1 MRYFLGVDT
10 GATKS
15 HALIADENGRSVGFG
30 AGGPGNWETIG
41 WGGTRQ
47 VLTSITQQALNMAGI
62 DWTHIAGAGFGL
74 AGYDWPEDG
83 PPHEEIIRSL
93 GVAAPFGLVND
104 SMIGLLA
111 GSTAGWGVGVAAGTS
126 CNCYGRSRNG
136 RIGRLTGS
144 SWFGEYAGASE
155 LTHRAL
161 QAISRAWSLRGPA
174 TQLSQTLVEM
184 AGAKDVDDLLAG
196 LMRERYH
203 LPPAT
208 ARQIF
213 AVAAAG
219 DAVAQ
224 ELVVWAGQELGDLV
238 NGVARQLQFEAI
250 PFEVV
255 MSGSLFQAGEPLITP
270 LRQTVLAVA
279 PQASFRFLDA
289 PPVIGGVVLGM
300 QVAGL
305 ETAKKRQQ
313 LIETA
318 NQVIRQFGN

>member
-1 MRYFLGVDT
+1 MKYFLGVDT

-41 WGGTRQ
+41 WEGTRQ
-47 VLTSITQQALNMAGI
+47 VLTTITQQALDTAGI
-62 DWTHIAGAGFGL
+62 TWAHIAGAGFGL

-83 PPHEEIIRSL
+83 PPHEGIILSL
-93 GVAAPFGLVND
+93 GLTAPFGLVND

-111 GSTAGWGVGVAAGTS
+111 GSTAGWGVGIAAGTS
-126 CNCYGRSRNG
+126 CNCYGRSHDG
-136 RIGRLTGS
+136 RIGRVSGS

-161 QAISRAWSLRGPA
+161 QAVSRAWSLRGPA
-174 TQLSQTLVEM
+174 TQLTQTLVE
-184 AGAKDVDDLLAG
+184 ATGAKDAGDLLAG

-213 AVAAAG
+213 EVAVAG
-219 DAVAQ
+219 DTVAQ
-224 ELVVWAGQELGDLV
+224 ELVQWAGQQLGDLV
-238 NGVARQLQFEAI
+238 NGVTRQLQLEAI

-255 MSGSLFQAGEPLITP
+255 MSGSLFQAGEPLIAP

-300 QVAGL
+300 QMAGL
-305 ETAKKRQQ
+305 ETAEKRQR

-318 NQVIRQFGN
+318 NTLL